1 MNSFKPIRK
10 KIISKEVE
18 HRLRESILNGFYNP
32 GDKLPSERE
41 LVEQFKVSRV
51 TVREALKTLESNGL
65 IAIKRGMNGGTYVSE
80 LKPDPIIKNFRNL
93 ISLGKVNFAHL
104 MHARLCIEPHSAKA
118 AAVIRTENDLTNL
131 ASLLEDAERYV
142 NYSPRKARLICTR
155 FHCEVASILQN
166 PIIDFICESI
176 TENCSSVLIEMSQT
190 KLDKNAILN
199 LIDEHRYLL
208 DPIIRKEPTEAYER
222 TRNHLIKT
230 YHMYSQM
237 FPHID
242 NNSIE
247 NCMKFT

>member
-18 HRLRESILNGFYNP
+18 HRLRQSILDGFYNP

-51 TVREALKTLESNGL
+51 TVREALKSLETNGL

-80 LKPDPIIKNFRNL
+80 LKPDPIIKNFKNL
-93 ISLGKVNFAHL
+93 IRLGKVNFAHL

-118 AAVIRTENDLTNL
+118 AAVIRTDNDITNL
-131 ASLLEDAERYV
+131 TSLLEDAKRYV
-142 NYSPRKARLICTR
+142 SYSPRKSRLICTR
-155 FHCEVASILQN
+155 FHCEVANILQN

-176 TENCSSVLIEMSQT
+176 TENYSSVLIEMSQT
-190 KLDKNAILN
+190 KLDKNDILN
-199 LIDEHRYLL
+199 LINEHSYLL
-208 DPIIRKEPTEAYER
+208 DPIVRKDPTEAYER

-230 YHMYSQM
+230 YHMYAQM
-237 FPHID
+237 FPHVD
-242 NNSIE
+242 NDSIE
-247 NCMKFT
+247 KCMKFT